1 MTKVQRKSRQ
11 LVVEMD
17 IFKIFFHGIFLSI
30 VSLNSIVHFN
40 GFTNDFLRS
49 IPNTQRE
56 GLLRENADF
65 YLYNRRASSLTN
77 RVPNRLLVFEKVPQE
92 RTLPEM
98 RTCISWGSRGKVV
111 RQKTSNLSNLTLN
124 ILFLFSGRERIKV
137 ASWTAGITPHP
148 ALQRTTYSSTSL
160 SSQTYRRTTSL

>member
-1 MTKVQRKSRQ
+1 MTKVQRKSQQ
-11 LVVEMD
+11 LVVKMD
-17 IFKIFFHGIFLSI
+17 IFKIFFQGIFLSI
-30 VSLNSIVHFN
+30 VSLNSIVHLN
-40 GFTNDFLRS
+40 GFTNDFLRP

-56 GLLRENADF
+56 GLLRENTDF
-65 YLYNRRASSLTN
+65 CLYDRRAGSLTN
-77 RVPNRLLVFEKVPQE
+77 RLPNRLLVFEKVPQE

-137 ASWTAGITPHP
+137 VSWTVGTTPHP
-148 ALQRTTYSSTSL
+148 APPRTTSSSTSL
-160 SSQTYRRTTSL
+160 SSRTCRRTTSL